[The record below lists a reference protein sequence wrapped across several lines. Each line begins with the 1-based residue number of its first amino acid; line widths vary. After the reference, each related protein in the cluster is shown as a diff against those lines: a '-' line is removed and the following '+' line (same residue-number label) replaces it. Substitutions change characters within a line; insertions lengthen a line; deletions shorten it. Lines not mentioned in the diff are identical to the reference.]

1 MFDKFYPD
9 IYAKDIF
16 SIDYEML
23 KTRKIK
29 CLLFDLDNT
38 LATINETM
46 PAPKV
51 KELVNYLEGLKFKV
65 IIMTN
70 SSKKRAL
77 PFKEHLNVDTA
88 YRSMKPLKRKFKKIL
103 KIYHYKVSEIAMIG
117 DQILTDVYGANRMG
131 ITSIFINKRAASDF
145 VWSKLGRKVE
155 EFILNYFHKKDMW
168 TKGKY
173 YD

>member
-38 LATINETM
+38 LATINETT

-70 SSKKRAL
+70 SSKRRAL

-88 YRSMKPLKRKFKKIL
+88 YRSMKPLKGKFKKIL

>member
-23 KTRKIK
+23 KSRKIK

-51 KELVNYLEGLKFKV
+51 KELINYLEGLKFKV
-65 IIMTN
+65 IIVTN

-103 KIYHYKVSEIAMIG
+103 KIYHYKESEIAMIG

-131 ITSIFINKRAASDF
+131 FTSIFINKRAASDF
-145 VWSKLGRKVE
+145 VWSKLGRKIE